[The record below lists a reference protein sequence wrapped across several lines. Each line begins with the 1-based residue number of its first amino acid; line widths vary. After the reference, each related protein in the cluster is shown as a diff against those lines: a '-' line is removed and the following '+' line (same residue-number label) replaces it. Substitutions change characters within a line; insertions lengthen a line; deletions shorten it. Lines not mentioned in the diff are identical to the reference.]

1 MRPDPVFMGGTMEK
15 EWTVYILECGDG
27 TLYTGITDDL
37 ERRLKAH
44 ESGRGAKYTRGRGP
58 LKLRYRETVP
68 DKSTALKRECALKR
82 LRKHEK
88 IAIIHEKE
96 NENQN
101 HLAICPGEE
110 YTKHEE
116 VRALC
121 PPEGSENE
129 MKKERTLVV
138 LAAGIGSRFAGG
150 VKQLQSVGP
159 SGEVIM
165 DYSIHDAIE
174 AGFNRVI
181 FIIRHDIQEL
191 FDRIMG
197 DRIRAI
203 CVKKGVEVLCAY
215 QEKTNLPGGFACPAD
230 RTKPWGTGHALLSC
244 KGMLHGGFAV
254 INADDYYGKDAY
266 RRAIEFLDS
275 LEERSKGTYGLIGF
289 RLGNTLSEHGGVTR
303 GLCRSHNGW
312 LTYIR
317 ETKNIIK
324 TPTGAVAEID
334 GEERHLNEEVP
345 VSMNMW
351 GFTPDVLDKLEERFI
366 EFLGESLHDPKSEF
380 LIPSEMGVLLSRE
393 AVRIRVLP
401 TTSQWFG
408 MTYAEDM
415 PGVRK
420 AFADMTEQGIYTE
433 PLF

>member
-1 MRPDPVFMGGTMEK
+1 MKK

-37 ERRLKAH
+37 ERRLQAH
-44 ESGRGAKYTRGRGP
+44 AEGRGAKYTRGRGP

-68 DKSTALKRECALKR
+68 DKSTALKRECAIKR
-82 LRKHEK
+82 LRKGEK
-88 IAIIHEKE
+88 LAIICEKQDSMAFPLE
-96 NENQN
+96 ND
-101 HLAICPGEE
+101 GKEE
-110 YTKHEE
+110 YTEE
-116 VRALC
+116 KETADLC
-121 PPEGSENE
+121 TRTGGGERK

-150 VKQLQSVGP
+150 VKQLQGVGP

-203 CVKKGVEVLCAY
+203 CEKKGVEVLCAY
-215 QEKTNLPGGFACPAD
+215 QEKEDLPAGFVCPES
-230 RTKPWGTGHALLSC
+230 RVKPWGTGHALLSC
-244 KGMLHGGFAV
+244 KGMLKGGFAV

-266 RRAIEFLDS
+266 RRAMEFLDS
-275 LEERSKGTYGLIGF
+275 LEEGSVGTYGLIGF
-289 RLGNTLSEHGGVTR
+289 RLGNTLSANGGVTR
-303 GLCRSHNGW
+303 GLCRTEDGW
-312 LTYIR
+312 LTHIL

-324 TPTGAVAEID
+324 TPFGACAEVF
-334 GEERHLNEEVP
+334 GEVRDLSDDIP

-351 GFTPDVLDKLEERFI
+351 GFTPDVLDKLEERFV
-366 EFLGESLHDPKSEF
+366 EFLGEGGLTEPKSEF
-380 LIPSEMGVLLSRE
+380 LIPSEMGLLLTRGE
-393 AVRIRVLP
+393 ARIRVLH
-401 TTSQWFG
+401 TDSQWFG
-408 MTYAEDM
+408 MTFAEDM
-415 PGVRK
+415 PGVRT
-420 AFADMTEQGIYTE
+420 AFQIMTESGIYTD

>member
-1 MRPDPVFMGGTMEK
+1 
-15 EWTVYILECGDG
+15 
-27 TLYTGITDDL
+27 
-37 ERRLKAH
+37 
-44 ESGRGAKYTRGRGP
+44 
-58 LKLRYRETVP
+58 
-68 DKSTALKRECALKR
+68 
-82 LRKHEK
+82 
-88 IAIIHEKE
+88 
-96 NENQN
+96 
-101 HLAICPGEE
+101 
-110 YTKHEE
+110 
-116 VRALC
+116 
-121 PPEGSENE
+121 
-129 MKKERTLVV
+129 MKQERTLVV

-150 VKQLQSVGP
+150 VKQLQGVGP

-191 FDRIMG
+191 FDQIMG

-203 CVKKGVEVLCAY
+203 CVRKGVEVLCAY
-215 QEKTNLPGGFACPAD
+215 QEKTNLPGGYECPAD
-230 RTKPWGTGHALLSC
+230 RVKPWGTGHALLSC
-244 KGMLHGGFAV
+244 KGMLRGGFAV

-266 RRAIEFLDS
+266 CRAIEFLDS
-275 LEERSKGTYGLIGF
+275 LEPNSEGTYGLIGF

-303 GLCRSHNGW
+303 GLCRTQNGW
-312 LTYIR
+312 LTHIR

-324 TPTGAVAEID
+324 TASGAEAEID
-334 GEERHLNEEVP
+334 GSLRQLDQEVS

-366 EFLGESLHDPKSEF
+366 EFLGEHLEDPKSEF

-393 AVRIRVLP
+393 SVRIRVLP

-415 PGVRK
+415 PGVRE
-420 AFADMTEQGIYTE
+420 AFQVMTETGVYTD

>member
-1 MRPDPVFMGGTMEK
+1 
-15 EWTVYILECGDG
+15 
-27 TLYTGITDDL
+27 
-37 ERRLKAH
+37 
-44 ESGRGAKYTRGRGP
+44 
-58 LKLRYRETVP
+58 
-68 DKSTALKRECALKR
+68 
-82 LRKHEK
+82 
-88 IAIIHEKE
+88 
-96 NENQN
+96 
-101 HLAICPGEE
+101 
-110 YTKHEE
+110 
-116 VRALC
+116 
-121 PPEGSENE
+121 
-129 MKKERTLVV
+129 MKQERTLVV

-150 VKQLQSVGP
+150 VKQLQGVGP

-181 FIIRHDIQEL
+181 FIIRHDIQDL

-203 CVKKGVEVLCAY
+203 CEKQGVEVLCAY
-215 QEKTNLPGGFACPAD
+215 QEKMELPGGFECPAD
-230 RTKPWGTGHALLSC
+230 RVKPWGTGHALLSC

-266 RRAIEFLDS
+266 RRAMTFLDS
-275 LEERSKGTYGLIGF
+275 LKEGSCGTYGLIGF
-289 RLGNTLSEHGGVTR
+289 RLGNTLSDHGGVTR
-303 GLCRSHNGW
+303 GLCRTENGW
-312 LTYIR
+312 LTHIR
-317 ETKNIIK
+317 ETKNILK
-324 TPTGAVAEID
+324 TPIGAQAEID
-334 GEERHLNEEVP
+334 GELRSLDMDAP

-366 EFLGESLHDPKSEF
+366 EFLGEHLHDPKSEF
-380 LIPSEMGVLLSRE
+380 LIPSEMGVLLARG

-420 AFADMTEQGIYTE
+420 AFCDMTDDGVYTV